1 MIENYTFG
9 RIVIDGKTYTHDV
22 IISPEGEYANWW
34 RKEGHRL
41 LPDDLPEI
49 LSRSPDILIIGRGA
63 SGMMKVAEET
73 ESILKEKG
81 IELVVPSTTDEAC
94 DEYNRLC
101 RDPAEIGKRIVAAL
115 HLTC

>member
-1 MIENYTFG
+1 MIESYTFG

-22 IISPEGEYANWW
+22 IISPEEVYGSWW
-34 RKEGHRL
+34 RKEGHRI
-41 LPDDLPEI
+41 LPDDLSEI

-63 SGMMKVAEET
+63 SGMMRVAEET

-81 IELVVPSTTDEAC
+81 IELIVPSTTHEAC
-94 DEYNRLC
+94 DEYNRLY
-101 RDPAEIGKRIVAAL
+101 RDPAGRGKRIVAAL

>member
-1 MIENYTFG
+1 MIESYQFG
-9 RIVIDGKTYTHDV
+9 RVVIDGKTYNQDV
-22 IISPEGEYANWW
+22 IISPEGVYPNWW

-63 SGMMKVAEET
+63 SGMMKVADET

-81 IELVVPSTTDEAC
+81 IELIVPSTTDEAC

-101 RDPAEIGKRIVAAL
+101 IDPALRGKMIVAAL